1 MKDFRLVM
9 LSADPRSDY
18 WFVVY
23 VKGLCLDDVVRQ
35 ANRDYAGF
43 EVDYYKSTEVMA
55 CTH

>member
-23 VKGLCLDDVVRQ
+23 VKGLCLDDVTRQ
-35 ANRDYAGF
+35 ANKDYAGF